1 MIYYPY
7 IIAAVVVLMIVIVI
21 GSWYL
26 TSSSESEAP
35 EYDQGVEGTPSVE
48 AAPNDAMDTYDTYTP
63 ETGVNDTI
71 ATTMNTGAS
80 VNTAI
85 VTESTTTTVP
95 TNDGTNVDD
104 VTNGNDV
111 TNVEDV
117 VPSEQIEFINNKQS
131 QIKTFLSTEF
141 GFLNSLNA

>member
-1 MIYYPY
+1 MISNPY
-7 IIAAVVVLMIVIVI
+7 IIAAVVVFLIVLVI

-26 TSSSESEAP
+26 SSSSESAAP
-35 EYDQGVEGTPSVE
+35 EYDQGVESTPAVE

-80 VNTAI
+80 VNAAI

-95 TNDGTNVDD
+95 TNDETNAE
-104 VTNGNDV
+104 DV

>member
-1 MIYYPY
+1 MLFNPY
-7 IIAAVVVLMIVIVI
+7 VIAAVVVLLIVIGI

-26 TSSSESEAP
+26 SSSSESEAP
-35 EYDQGVEGTPSVE
+35 AEYDQGVAGDTNLSVE
-48 AAPNDAMDTYDTYTP
+48 AAPNDAMDVYDTYP
-63 ETGVNDTI
+63 SETDTTAAMKTETDTTAAMKNETTI
-71 ATTMNTGAS
+71 A
-80 VNTAI
+80 
-85 VTESTTTTVP
+85 TESTTTTTTAVS
-95 TNDGTNVDD
+95 TEDD
-104 VTNGNDV
+104 A

>member
-1 MIYYPY
+1 MISNPY
-7 IIAAVVVLMIVIVI
+7 IIAAVVVLLIVIVI

-26 TSSSESEAP
+26 SSSSDQETP
-35 EYDQGVEGTPSVE
+35 EYDQGIESTPSVE

-63 ETGVNDTI
+63 ETGVNNTI

-85 VTESTTTTVP
+85 VTESTTTVP
-95 TNDGTNVDD
+95 TDD
-104 VTNGNDV
+104 VTNVNDV

>member
-1 MIYYPY
+1 MISYPY
-7 IIAAVVVLMIVIVI
+7 VIAAVVVLLIVLVI

-26 TSSSESEAP
+26 SSSSESEAP
-35 EYDQGVEGTPSVE
+35 EYDQGVESTPSVE

-95 TNDGTNVDD
+95 TNDGTIVE
-104 VTNGNDV
+104 DV

-141 GFLNSLNA
+141 GFLNA

>member
-1 MIYYPY
+1 MIAYPY
-7 IIAAVVVLMIVIVI
+7 VVAAVVVCLIVLAI

-26 TSSSESEAP
+26 SSSSESAAP
-35 EYDQGVEGTPSVE
+35 EYDKGVESTPAVE

-80 VNTAI
+80 VNAAI

-95 TNDGTNVDD
+95 TNDETNSE
-104 VTNGNDV
+104 DV